1 MRQVFNNRDKSRVLY
16 YNEYVVKT
24 IFTTTLLLLIFGL
37 VVLSSAGIVEGQK
50 KFGSSYYYLTH
61 QLLYGVLP
69 GLTLMFLFSRIDY
82 KLWKKISLLVLL
94 GSLLMMIL
102 VFMPNWGHDLRGATR
117 WLNVGGFSI
126 QPSELLKLAL
136 IIYLAAWFGNRDER
150 IRNWT
155 YGTAPFL
162 LVLSFVAVLLLLQP
176 DIGTLIVVTIISAA
190 IYFFAGSPLKYF
202 LIIGLLIAGVFT
214 IMIAVAPYRLDR
226 IKTFLDPS
234 IDPRGISY
242 QLNQSLIAVGSGG
255 MFGVGF
261 GKSTQKFGFLP
272 EVTSDSIF
280 AILVE
285 ELGLIG
291 AGTLI
296 GLFVFLAFLMVRVA
310 HNIGDKFGKLLV
322 MGVAAWILGQTFLNI
337 GAIIGLVPLTG
348 IPLPFVSYGGTAMM
362 VLLAGMGIVLNV
374 AK

>member
-1 MRQVFNNRDKSRVLY
+1 MYMAKA
-16 YNEYVVKT
+16 
-24 IFTTTLLLLIFGL
+24 IFATTLLLLIFGL
-37 VVLSSAGIVEGQK
+37 IVLSSAGIVEGQK

-69 GLTLMFLFSRIDY
+69 GLALMFLFFKIDY
-82 KLWKKISLLVLL
+82 KFWKKVSLPILF
-94 GSLLMMIL
+94 GSLLMMIF
-102 VFMPNWGHDLRGATR
+102 VFLPNFGHNLKGATR
-117 WLNVGGFSI
+117 WLDIGGLSL
-126 QPSELLKLAL
+126 QPSEILKLAL

-150 IRNWT
+150 IRNWS

-162 LVLSFVAVLLLLQP
+162 IVLSFVAILLLLQP
-176 DIGTLIVVTIISAA
+176 DIGTLIIVTIISSA
-190 IYFFAGSPLKYF
+190 IYFFAGSPVKHF
-202 LIIGLLIAGVFT
+202 LIIGLLIIGVLGL
-214 IMIAVAPYRLDR
+214 MIVVEPYRFNR
-226 IKTFLDPS
+226 VKTFLDPS

-272 EVTSDSIF
+272 EVTNDSIF

-285 ELGLIG
+285 ELGLVG
-291 AGTLI
+291 AGVLI
-296 GLFVFLAFLMVRVA
+296 GLFVFFTFLTVKTA
-310 HNIGDKFGKLLV
+310 HNISDKFGKLLV
-322 MGVAAWILGQTFLNI
+322 MGVVAWIVGQAFLNI

-362 VLLAGMGIVLNV
+362 VLLAGVGIVLNV
-374 AK
+374 AKRV

>member
-1 MRQVFNNRDKSRVLY
+1 MLKA
-16 YNEYVVKT
+16 
-24 IFTTTLLLLIFGL
+24 IFATTLLLLIFGL

-69 GLTLMFLFSRIDY
+69 GLVLMFLFSKVDY
-82 KLWKKISLLVLL
+82 KFWKKVSLLILF

-117 WLNVGGFSI
+117 WLNVGGFSL
-126 QPSELLKLAL
+126 QPSEILKLGL

-150 IRNWT
+150 TRNWT
-155 YGTAPFL
+155 YSMAPFFI
-162 LVLSFVAVLLLLQP
+162 VLSFVTVLLLLQP
-176 DIGTLIVVTIISAA
+176 DIGTLIVVTIISAS
-190 IYFFAGSPLKYF
+190 IYFLAGSPLKHF
-202 LIIGLLIAGVFT
+202 FIIGLLIVGVLAL
-214 IMIAVAPYRLDR
+214 MIYVEPYRADR
-226 IKTFLDPS
+226 VKTFFDPS

-272 EVTSDSIF
+272 EVINDSIF

-285 ELGLIG
+285 ELGLVG
-291 AGTLI
+291 AGVLI
-296 GLFVFLAFLMVRVA
+296 GLFVFFTFLLIRVVN
-310 HNIGDKFGKLLV
+310 NISDKFGKLLV
-322 MGVAAWILGQTFLNI
+322 IGMAAWIVGQAFLNI

-362 VLLAGMGIVLNV
+362 VLLAGIGIVLNV
-374 AK
+374 AKRA

>member
-1 MRQVFNNRDKSRVLY
+1 MT
-16 YNEYVVKT
+16 KT
-24 IFTTTLLLLIFGL
+24 IFATTLLLLIFGL

-69 GLTLMFLFSRIDY
+69 GLVLMFLFSKIDY

-117 WLNVGGFSI
+117 WLNVGGFSL

-190 IYFFAGSPLKYF
+190 IYFFAGSPLKHF
-202 LIIGLLIAGVFT
+202 LIIGLLIAGVLA

-261 GKSTQKFGFLP
+261 GQSTQKFGFLP

-296 GLFVFLAFLMVRVA
+296 GLFVMLSFLMVRVA

-362 VLLAGMGIVLNV
+362 VLLAGIGIVLNV
-374 AK
+374 AKRV